1 MAAKTRQ
8 YPFLQFESQ
17 VDWQHVDP
25 SLLQKLNMLG
35 AQAHKIITVFSG
47 YRSDKYSAQVGG
59 FAGDPHTR
67 HIAVDANIDG
77 KPIGS
82 VIKPAQF
89 AAVGLITGNQPN
101 FYKGKPDPSHVQL
114 GSQPSGSGEAGS
126 SPAAPSGA
134 SSSGQGVGQD
144 TTSQQPPALP
154 TPGQDQPSDTQADT
168 FSTQPGVAPPGSGM
182 VNQYVADLWNR
193 IASQPGAS
201 ADTQLLASNA
211 QLGS

>member
-8 YPFLQFESQ
+8 YPFLQFEPQ

-35 AQAHKIITVFSG
+35 AQAHKVITVFSG

-82 VIKPAQF
+82 VIRPAQF

-114 GSQPSGSGEAGS
+114 GSSSGAGVEQ
-126 SPAAPSGA
+126 PAAPAAAAPAGNDGGTAPATQS
-134 SSSGQGVGQD
+134 
-144 TTSQQPPALP
+144 PALP